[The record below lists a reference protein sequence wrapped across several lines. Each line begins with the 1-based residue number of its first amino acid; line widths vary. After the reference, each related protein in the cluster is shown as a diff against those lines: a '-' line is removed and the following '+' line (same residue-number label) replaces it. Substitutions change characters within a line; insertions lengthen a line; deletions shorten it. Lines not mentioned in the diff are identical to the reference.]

1 MIFEDFSEFCERL
14 DQLDFRLDS
23 TTSKRLFDAL
33 TMQESK
39 ELDLQTFEL
48 FVEYWFMKEDELL
61 RLKKYLKKNKF
72 RSHESALKISNQVIR
87 TNHGIGRIVLTQK
100 W

>member
-1 MIFEDFSEFCERL
+1 M
-14 DQLDFRLDS
+14 
-23 TTSKRLFDAL
+23 SKRLFDAL

-39 ELDLQTFEL
+39 EIDLQTFEL

-61 RLKKYLKKNKF
+61 RLKKYLPKNKF
-72 RSHESALKISNQVIR
+72 RSHEHALKISNQVIR